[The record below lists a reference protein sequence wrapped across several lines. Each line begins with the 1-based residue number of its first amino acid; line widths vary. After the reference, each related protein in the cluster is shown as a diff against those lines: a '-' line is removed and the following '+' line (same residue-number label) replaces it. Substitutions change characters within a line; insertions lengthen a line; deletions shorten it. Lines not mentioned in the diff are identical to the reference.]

1 MKALFFSLSLVLVS
15 LTAQSATLECKSF
28 INLDEVTNSNV
39 ITSLK
44 KQVLID
50 KVDEITTYVT
60 ETKPNV
66 FSLEAFIPMLEQRIY
81 SEAAL
86 NNIDEEIKSTA
97 WSRDILV
104 DVVCKRIR

>member
-1 MKALFFSLSLVLVS
+1 MKALLVLWTTLLLSVS
-15 LTAQSATLECKSF
+15 GFAATLECKNF
-28 INLDEVTNSNV
+28 INLDEVTHSNV

-44 KQVLID
+44 KKILID

-60 ETKPNV
+60 ETKINV
-66 FSLEAFIPMLEQRIY
+66 FSLEAYIPFLEQRIY

-86 NNIDEEIKSTA
+86 NNLNDEIKSTV

>member
-1 MKALFFSLSLVLVS
+1 MKSLIILSVLVLTA
-15 LTAQSATLECKSF
+15 LTAHSATLECKSF

-66 FSLEAFIPMLEQRIY
+66 FSLEAFIPALEQRIY

-86 NNIDEEIKSTA
+86 NNLNDEIKSTA
-97 WSRDILV
+97 WAREILV

>member
-1 MKALFFSLSLVLVS
+1 MKSLIVLLTVMLSSLMS
-15 LTAQSATLECKSF
+15 QSATLECKSF
-28 INLDEVTNSNV
+28 INLDEVTSSNV

-50 KVDEITTYVT
+50 KLDEITTYVT
-60 ETKPNV
+60 ETKSNV
-66 FSLEAFIPMLEQRIY
+66 FSLEAFIPSLEQRIY

-86 NNIDEEIKSTA
+86 NNLNDEIKSTA
-97 WSRDILV
+97 WAREILV